1 MACNVIKAFA
11 NWIALYINN
20 IFVSQHH
27 NTGKGKYDDTEN
39 TCDDT
44 DKTSDDAQIRLA
56 IQVTLWA
63 TVMLLGV
70 LSIHLL
76 FLILFLLL

>member
-11 NWIALYINN
+11 NRIALYINN

-39 TCDDT
+39 TCDDI
-44 DKTSDDAQIRLA
+44 DKTCDDAQIRLA
-56 IQVTLWA
+56 I
-63 TVMLLGV
+63 
-70 LSIHLL
+70 
-76 FLILFLLL
+76 